1 MLSGCRD
8 NETSADAYFEGGVL
22 KNKYEGALTHCLI
35 QYIEETLFSSSTNNN
50 ITFSE
55 LLKNVNH
62 LLKKYNYEQ
71 NSQMSSNN
79 PIDTKLSFSNL
90 FQTDRQT
97 DRQTIH

>member
-8 NETSADAYFEGGVL
+8 NETSADDDFGVGVL
-22 KNKYEGALTHCLI
+22 TNNYEGALTHCLI
-35 QYIEETLFSSSTNNN
+35 QYLEETLFSSSTNNN
-50 ITFSE
+50 ITFYK
-55 LLKNVNH
+55 LLKNVNK
-62 LLKKYNYEQ
+62 LLKNSNYEQ

-97 DRQTIH
+97 IH